1 MDNGWKGKTIPF
13 LAVTP
18 FVSYMACSYIFSE
31 CPDRDRDDLDL
42 EDDKRRAFATP
53 FNPSKH
59 KPHAVHINGYKKKI
73 LHQVQQKIL
82 NTKVNTQEQMLRT
95 NPPSE

>member
-1 MDNGWKGKTIPF
+1 MWWNAMANGWKGKTIPF

-31 CPDRDRDDLDL
+31 CADRDRDDLDL
-42 EDDKRRAFATP
+42 DDDKRRTFVTP

-59 KPHAVHINGYKKKI
+59 KPHSAHIDGSKKY
-73 LHQVQQKIL
+73 LASSV
-82 NTKVNTQEQMLRT
+82 TKK
-95 NPPSE
+95 S